1 MTIDTLPTS
10 ITDISDIDDAEAVRW
25 LSDALEPARKL
36 AKDMPTPDAVARMRA
51 RLFTETAESAD
62 ADDKNSRIAA

>member
-10 ITDISDIDDAEAVRW
+10 ITDIDDAETARW

-36 AKDMPTPDAVARMRA
+36 AKGMPTPDAVARMRA
-51 RLFTETAESAD
+51 RLFTETAETAD
-62 ADDKNSRIAA
+62 VDDKNSRIAA